1 MGVTRAWGRGFS
13 LIEVAIVLVVAGLV
27 ISGGLVALSPLLQ
40 SSKTSQ
46 TNQLMDRIE
55 QSLVLY
61 VIQNGCLPCP
71 AVPANLTGIA
81 EKNGGGSY
89 TGCTGSCSA
98 TYGIVPW
105 NTLGLSKDEVTDP
118 FGSFIDYVPSSSL
131 VSSNSMLRILPAT
144 YPTASLSVADASGTS
159 QTSAAA
165 YILISHGPDGSYGY
179 TPSKGTQRP
188 DPNSST
194 LQSCNQ
200 SGQSGCAHGTNY
212 IQADPQTTAA
222 GATSYFDD
230 IVRFRTAPVIIQ
242 TCGSNACGNPA

>member
-1 MGVTRAWGRGFS
+1 MGVKQAWRKGFT
-13 LIEVAIVLVVAGLV
+13 LIEVAIVLVVVGLV
-27 ISGGLVALSPLLQ
+27 ISGGLLALSPLLQ
-40 SSKTSQ
+40 SSRTSQ

-81 EKNGGGSY
+81 ESSGGGSY
-89 TGCTGSCSA
+89 TSCTSA
-98 TYGIVPW
+98 GASPCATSYGVVPW
-105 NTLGLSKDEVTDP
+105 STLGLSKDEITDP
-118 FGSFIDYVPSSSL
+118 FGSFIDYAPDAAL
-131 VSSNSMLRILPAT
+131 
-144 YPTASLSVADASGTS
+144 VADASGTP

-165 YILISHGPDGSYGY
+165 YVLISHGPDGSYGY
-179 TPSKGTQRP
+179 TPSNGAQRP

-194 LQSCNQ
+194 LQSCNK

-222 GATSYFDD
+222 GASNYFDD